1 MTLCNLSG
9 SKIFTEMKTKPEPES
24 IFFLVNN
31 AKRDETMK
39 KRVGEAVAMLRV
51 GRRLGLK

>member
-1 MTLCNLSG
+1 
-9 SKIFTEMKTKPEPES
+9 MKTKPEPES